1 LKRVAALSLLD
12 AYDACGEI
20 EQFLDGVTLGDFR
33 ANRPLELA
41 TERLFGIAA
50 EALNRAV
57 RKEPDVATRL
67 PTLGAISALRDS
79 LAYSNDAVDPE
90 SVWRSATFEAPVLRQ
105 EIESL
110 LRAEDHWPD
119 EPYLPGQ

>member
-1 LKRVAALSLLD
+1 LREITALSLLD

-20 EQFLDGVTLGDFR
+20 EQFLDGSTVDDFR

-41 TERLFGIAA
+41 TERLFGIAT

-79 LAYSNDAVDPE
+79 LAYGNEAVDPE
-90 SVWRSATFEAPVLRQ
+90 SVWRSATSEAPVLRQ

-110 LRAEDHWPD
+110 LRAEGHWPD
-119 EPYLPGQ
+119 GPYILGH